1 MADFLGLMKQATN
14 ELKSKMEALQA
25 ELDQIEVEGAAGG
38 GMVTVRMTA
47 KGEVKAVH
55 IDTSLM
61 KPEEKEVTEDLIV
74 AAHADARRRSEA
86 TLQEKMKTLA
96 GGLPLPPG
104 MNLF

>member
-1 MADFLGLMKQATN
+1 MADFLGLMKQAT

-38 GMVTVRMTA
+38 GLVTVKMTA

-55 IDTSLM
+55 IDMSLM

-74 AAHADARRRSEA
+74 AAHADARRRAEA
-86 TLQEKMKTLA
+86 TLQEKIQSLA

-104 MNLF
+104 MKLF

>member
-1 MADFLGLMKQATN
+1 MVDFLGLNA
-14 ELKSKMEALQA
+14 LKSKMEELQA

-38 GMVTVRMTA
+38 GMVTVKMSA

-55 IDTSLM
+55 IDMSLM

-74 AAHADARRRSEA
+74 AAHADARRRAEA

-96 GGLPLPPG
+96 GGLSLPPG
-104 MNLF
+104 MKLF